1 MIDDLNLDELR
12 KAGRIGYYFR
22 YPIHRN
28 DFHDLRINDHIHGHY
43 TAKPLYGHLTPE
55 GRVDKSAGFNGNV
68 AVLFVPLAAK
78 TADDVKL
85 FISHTAPKNIQL
97 PTGKRNWRKINDVA
111 VKFLTKHLEEKWIAG
126 TKPVASIL
134 FLLPKEDL
142 YNTIRLVQNWQ
153 HFYLVMWRGIRHNHC
168 DTNPERAA
176 GPITPVT
183 PKWHDPFGSN
193 TSRYGYYK
201 PFIPWDKGSF
211 VCSSRRG
218 LHSLGNGVACETP
231 TNWRMIKSMPK
242 GFLITWLFTA
252 QGSAPQ

>member
-85 FISHTAPKNIQL
+85 F
-97 PTGKRNWRKINDVA
+97 G
-111 VKFLTKHLEEKWIAG
+111 E
-126 TKPVASIL
+126 
-134 FLLPKEDL
+134 
-142 YNTIRLVQNWQ
+142 
-153 HFYLVMWRGIRHNHC
+153 
-168 DTNPERAA
+168 
-176 GPITPVT
+176 
-183 PKWHDPFGSN
+183 
-193 TSRYGYYK
+193 
-201 PFIPWDKGSF
+201 
-211 VCSSRRG
+211 
-218 LHSLGNGVACETP
+218 
-231 TNWRMIKSMPK
+231 
-242 GFLITWLFTA
+242 
-252 QGSAPQ
+252 